1 MTMAHLMDWD
11 ADERKPT
18 VHAKYIVDTTGKDQ
32 AQISRVINK
41 LVEVGSVV
49 RTEERR
55 IAL

>member
-32 AQISRVINK
+32 AQISRVIDK

-55 IAL
+55 IAQ